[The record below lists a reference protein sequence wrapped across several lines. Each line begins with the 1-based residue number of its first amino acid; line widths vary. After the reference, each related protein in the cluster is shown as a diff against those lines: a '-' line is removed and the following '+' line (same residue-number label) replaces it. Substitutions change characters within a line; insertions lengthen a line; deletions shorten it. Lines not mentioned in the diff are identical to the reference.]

1 MSLLLKDIL
10 LMAENRLTEE
20 RCLTPRLDAELL
32 FCHMMQKDRSYL
44 FLHYGDL
51 MDEKTSET
59 FFQLVDVR
67 ASGMPVQ
74 YMTGQQE
81 FMGLTFRV
89 NEDVLIPRQDTET
102 LVEAALTELRSRK
115 TPFGGFRVLD
125 LCCGSGAISISLC
138 HHLRP
143 IKVHLDA
150 SDLSGAAVRVA
161 RENAV
166 ALGVEKQVQF
176 RQGDLFEPFPKNK
189 NGKGKQ
195 RFDYIL
201 SNPPYI
207 KRDAIPGLMREIRD
221 HEPLMALDGGED
233 GMDFYIRILNEAPN
247 HLKSSGKIF
256 LEIGYDQGEQ
266 MISLAEASG
275 AYESVK
281 ILQDLSGR
289 DRVAVLSIKP

>member
-1 MSLLLKDIL
+1 
-10 LMAENRLTEE
+10 MAENRLTEE